1 METEMETEM
10 ETAAEMLR
18 TELRDAAAKAAAN
31 AEHAEMH
38 ACFCVDRAADTT
50 CASARRV
57 AERRALIATRHAA
70 AWRQVLS
77 AIIALASH
85 VDENAE
91 KLVGGKP

>member
-1 METEMETEM
+1 M

-38 ACFCVDRAADTT
+38 AVFCVDRAADMT
-50 CASARRV
+50 CVKARRV
-57 AERRALIATRHAA
+57 AERRARIATRHAT
-70 AWRQVLS
+70 AWREVLR
-77 AIIALASH
+77 AISALAEA